1 MIHKPNKPNKPNKP
15 DENREHH
22 AEVRVLA
29 SPNNWIE
36 GTAEQQLKKTAD
48 LPGMR
53 LAVGLPDLHP
63 GKGSPIGAA
72 FAVEGRLYPALVG
85 SDIGCGIGLW
95 RTSLKASKIRREAW
109 VDKLRRLDEP
119 WDGDAG
125 AWLAEYGVA
134 PSGFE
139 QSLGTIGGGNH
150 FAELQ
155 VIERVED
162 AEAFERLALTTS
174 QAYLLVHSGSRGFG
188 DAILREHVERFRF
201 EGLPAGSPDAEE
213 YMARH
218 EHARRWAQAN
228 RALIAATVVERLG
241 SEGQRVLDVC
251 HNWIEP
257 REVSGRNCWL
267 HRKGAAPSTW
277 GPLVIPGSRGAFS
290 YLVLPIEPGER
301 SCYSLAHG
309 AGRKWAR
316 TDSRAR
322 LEKRFTAKDLMRTD
336 LGSHVICEDR
346 ELLFEEAPQAYKNIT
361 VVIDDL
367 VREGLI
373 QIVALLRPVVTYKV
387 RR

>member
-1 MIHKPNKPNKPNKP
+1 MT
-15 DENREHH
+15 DEHNTQ
-22 AEVRVLA
+22 AEVRVIA
-29 SPNNWIE
+29 SANNWIE
-36 GTAEQQLKKTAD
+36 GTAEQQLHKTAT

-63 GKGSPIGAA
+63 GKGTPIGAA

-85 SDIGCGIGLW
+85 NDIGCGIGLW
-95 RTSLKASKIRREAW
+95 QTSLKASKLRREAW

-119 WDGDAG
+119 WDGDTG
-125 AWLAEYGVA
+125 TWLAERKVA
-134 PSGFE
+134 PSGYD

-155 VIERVED
+155 IVERVED
-162 AEAFERLALTTS
+162 TPAFDRLGLTS
-174 QAYLLVHSGSRGFG
+174 EQVYLLVHSGSRGFG
-188 DAILREHVERFRF
+188 EAILREHVDRFRF
-201 EGLPAGSPDAEE
+201 EGLPADTTEAEE
-213 YMARH
+213 YMGRH
-218 EHARRWAQAN
+218 EHARHWAEAN
-228 RALIAATVVERLG
+228 RALIAARILQRLAAEGERRF
-241 SEGQRVLDVC
+241 EVC
-251 HNWIEP
+251 HNWIER
-257 REVSGRNCWL
+257 REIAGRNCWL
-267 HRKGAAPSTW
+267 HRKGAAPSTC

-290 YLVLPIEPGER
+290 YLVMPLDPRER

-322 LEKRFTAKDLMRTD
+322 LEKRFTVKDLTRTE

-367 VREGLI
+367 VQAGLAKI
-373 QIVALLRPVVTYKV
+373 IALLRPVVTYKV

>member
-1 MIHKPNKPNKPNKP
+1 MI
-15 DENREHH
+15 DECQGEQ

-29 SPNNWIE
+29 SANNWIE
-36 GTAEQQLKKTAD
+36 GTAEQQLKKTAG

-85 SDIGCGIGLW
+85 NDIGCGVGLW
-95 RTSLKASKIRREAW
+95 QTSLRASKVRREAW
-109 VDKLRRLDEP
+109 ADKLRRLDEP

-125 AWLAEYGVA
+125 AWLAERGIA
-134 PSGFE
+134 ASGFE
-139 QSLGTIGGGNH
+139 HSLGTIGGGNH

-155 VIERVED
+155 VIERVEN
-162 AEAFERLALTTS
+162 AEAFEKAGLSAE
-174 QAYLLVHSGSRGFG
+174 QVNLLVHSGSRGFG
-188 DAILREHVERFRF
+188 EAILREHVEKFRF
-201 EGLPAGSPDAEE
+201 EGMDSGSPEAAE
-213 YMARH
+213 YLARH
-218 EHARRWAQAN
+218 DHARHWAEAN
-228 RALIAATVVERLG
+228 RALIAARVTDQLG
-241 SEGQRVLDVC
+241 AEGQRRFDVC

-257 REVSGRNCWL
+257 RVVGGRTCWL
-267 HRKGAAPSTW
+267 HRKGAAPSTC

-290 YLVLPIEPGER
+290 YLVLPVDASER

-316 TDSRAR
+316 TASRER
-322 LEKRFTAKDLMRTD
+322 LEKRFTAKDLTRTE

-346 ELLFEEAPQAYKNIT
+346 ELLYEEAPQAYKNIT

-373 QIVALLRPVVTYKV
+373 QIIALLRPVVTYKV

>member
-1 MIHKPNKPNKPNKP
+1 MIN
-15 DENREHH
+15 EHQGEQ

-29 SPNNWIE
+29 SANNWIE
-36 GTAEQQLKKTAD
+36 GTAEQQLKKTAA

-53 LAVGLPDLHP
+53 LAVGLPDIHP

-85 SDIGCGIGLW
+85 NDIGCGVGLW
-95 RTSLKASKIRREAW
+95 QTSLRASKVRREAW
-109 VDKLRRLDEP
+109 ADKLRRLDEP

-125 AWLAEYGVA
+125 AWLAERGIA

-139 QSLGTIGGGNH
+139 HSLGTIGGGNH

-155 VIERVED
+155 VIERVEN
-162 AEAFERLALTTS
+162 AEAFERAGLTEE
-174 QAYLLVHSGSRGFG
+174 QVYLLVHSGSRGFG
-188 DAILREHVERFRF
+188 EAILREHVERFRF
-201 EGLPAGSPDAEE
+201 EGLDSGRPEAAE
-213 YMARH
+213 YLARH
-218 EHARRWAQAN
+218 DHARRWAEAN
-228 RALIAATVVERLG
+228 RALIAARVTERLG
-241 SEGQRVLDVC
+241 TEGRRRFDVC
-251 HNWIEP
+251 HNWIEQ
-257 REVSGRNCWL
+257 RQVGGRPCWL
-267 HRKGAAPSTW
+267 HRKGAAPSTG

-290 YLVLPIEPGER
+290 YLVLPVDACER
-301 SCYSLAHG
+301 SSYSVAHG

-322 LEKRFTAKDLMRTD
+322 LEKRFTAKDLTRTE
-336 LGSHVICEDR
+336 LGSHVICEDT
-346 ELLFEEAPQAYKNIT
+346 ELLYEEAPQAYKNIT

-387 RR
+387 SR

>member
-1 MIHKPNKPNKPNKP
+1 MMNECPG
-15 DENREHH
+15 EQ

-29 SPNNWIE
+29 SANNWIE
-36 GTAEQQLKKTAD
+36 GTAEQQLKKTAG

-85 SDIGCGIGLW
+85 NDIGCGVGLW
-95 RTSLKASKIRREAW
+95 QTSLRASKIRREAW
-109 VDKLRRLDEP
+109 ADKLRRLDEP

-125 AWLAEYGVA
+125 AWLAERGIA

-139 QSLGTIGGGNH
+139 HSLGTIGGGNH

-155 VIERVED
+155 VIERVEN
-162 AEAFERLALTTS
+162 AEAFERAGLTEE
-174 QAYLLVHSGSRGFG
+174 QVYLLVHSGSRGFG
-188 DAILREHVERFRF
+188 EAILREQVERFRF
-201 EGLPAGSPDAEE
+201 EGLSSDSPEAVE
-213 YMARH
+213 YLARH
-218 EHARRWAQAN
+218 DHARHWAEAN
-228 RALIAATVVERLG
+228 RALIAARVTERLG
-241 SEGQRVLDVC
+241 AEGQRRFDVC
-251 HNWIEP
+251 HNWIDQAEIG
-257 REVSGRNCWL
+257 GRDCWL
-267 HRKGAAPSTW
+267 HRKGAAPSTCE
-277 GPLVIPGSRGAFS
+277 PLVIPGSRGAFS
-290 YLVLPIEPGER
+290 YLLLPVDAGER

-322 LEKRFTAKDLMRTD
+322 LEKRFTAKDLTRTE

-346 ELLFEEAPQAYKNIT
+346 ELLYEEAPQAYKNIT

-373 QIVALLRPVVTYKV
+373 QIIALLRPVVTYKV

>member
-1 MIHKPNKPNKPNKP
+1 MTNKCPS
-15 DENREHH
+15 EQ

-29 SPNNWIE
+29 SANNWIE
-36 GTAEQQLKKTAD
+36 GTAEQQLGKTAG
-48 LPGMR
+48 LAGMR

-72 FAVEGRLYPALVG
+72 FAVEERLYPALVG
-85 SDIGCGIGLW
+85 NDIGCGVGLW
-95 RTSLKASKIRREAW
+95 QTSLRASKIRRESCA
-109 VDKLRRLDEP
+109 DKLRRLDET

-125 AWLAEYGVA
+125 AWLAERGIA

-139 QSLGTIGGGNH
+139 HSLGTIGGGNH

-155 VIERVED
+155 VIERVEN
-162 AEAFERLALTTS
+162 AETFDRAGLT
-174 QAYLLVHSGSRGFG
+174 AEHLYLLVHSGSRGFG
-188 DAILREHVERFRF
+188 EAILREHVERFRF
-201 EGLPAGSPDAEE
+201 EGLDSDSPEAAE
-213 YMARH
+213 YLARH
-218 EHARRWAQAN
+218 DHARHWAEAN
-228 RALIAATVVERLG
+228 RSLIAARVADRLG
-241 SEGQRVLDVC
+241 AQGQRRFDVC
-251 HNWIEP
+251 HNWIEQ
-257 REVSGRNCWL
+257 REVGGRDCWL
-267 HRKGAAPSTW
+267 HRKGAAPSTC

-290 YLVLPIEPGER
+290 YLVLPVDASER

-322 LEKRFTAKDLMRTD
+322 LEKRFTAKDLTRTD
-336 LGSHVICEDR
+336 LGNHVICEDR

-361 VVIDDL
+361 IVIDDL

-373 QIVALLRPVVTYKV
+373 QIVALLRPVLTYKV

>member
-1 MIHKPNKPNKPNKP
+1 MMN
-15 DENREHH
+15 ECQGEQ

-29 SPNNWIE
+29 SASNWIE
-36 GTAEQQLKKTAD
+36 GIAEQQLKKTAA

-63 GKGSPIGAA
+63 GKGSPIGAV

-85 SDIGCGIGLW
+85 NDIGCGIGLW
-95 RTSLKASKIRREAW
+95 QTSLRASKIRREAW
-109 VDKLRRLDEP
+109 ADKLRRLDEP
-119 WDGDAG
+119 WDGDTG
-125 AWLAEYGVA
+125 TWLAERGLA

-139 QSLGTIGGGNH
+139 HSLGTIGGGNH

-155 VIERVED
+155 TIERVEN
-162 AEAFERLALTTS
+162 AEAFARAGLTEEHV
-174 QAYLLVHSGSRGFG
+174 YLLVHSGSRGFG
-188 DAILREHVERFRF
+188 EAILREQVERFRF
-201 EGLPAGSPDAEE
+201 EGLDSNSPEAAE
-213 YMARH
+213 YLARH
-218 EHARRWAQAN
+218 DHAMQWADAN
-228 RALIAATVVERLG
+228 RALIAARVLDRLG
-241 SEGQRVLDVC
+241 AEGERRLDVC
-251 HNWIEP
+251 HNWIEQ
-257 REVSGRNCWL
+257 RQVGRRDCWL
-267 HRKGAAPSTW
+267 HRKGAAPSTR

-290 YLVLPIEPGER
+290 YLVLPVGASER

-322 LEKRFTAKDLMRTD
+322 LEKRVTAKDLTRTD

-346 ELLFEEAPQAYKNIT
+346 ELLYEEAPQAYKNIT

-367 VREGLI
+367 VRESLI
-373 QIVALLRPVVTYKV
+373 QIVALLRPAVTYKV

>member
-1 MIHKPNKPNKPNKP
+1 MMN
-15 DENREHH
+15 ECTGEQ

-29 SPNNWIE
+29 SANNWIE
-36 GTAEQQLKKTAD
+36 GTAEQQLKKTAC
-48 LPGMR
+48 LAGMR

-72 FAVEGRLYPALVG
+72 FAVEGRIYPALVG
-85 SDIGCGIGLW
+85 SDIGCGVALW
-95 RTSLKASKIRREAW
+95 QTSLRASKIRREAW
-109 VDKLRRLDEP
+109 ADKLRRLEEP

-125 AWLAEYGVA
+125 AWLAERGIA

-139 QSLGTIGGGNH
+139 HSLGTIGGGNH

-155 VIERVED
+155 VIERVEN
-162 AEAFERLALTTS
+162 AEAFEKAGLSAE
-174 QAYLLVHSGSRGFG
+174 QVYLLVHRGSRGFG
-188 DAILREHVERFRF
+188 EAILREHVERFRF
-201 EGLPAGSPDAEE
+201 EGLDSGSPEAAE
-213 YMARH
+213 YLKRH
-218 EHARRWAQAN
+218 EHARHWAEAN
-228 RALIAATVVERLG
+228 RSLIAAKVLDRLG
-241 SEGQRVLDVC
+241 AEGEQRLDVC

-257 REVSGRNCWL
+257 REVGGRACWL
-267 HRKGAAPSTW
+267 HRKGAAPSTY

-290 YLVLPIEPGER
+290 YLVLPVDAGER

-322 LEKRFTAKDLMRTD
+322 LEKRFTAKELTRTD

-346 ELLFEEAPQAYKNIT
+346 ELLYEEAPQAYKNIT

-373 QIVALLRPVVTYKV
+373 QVVALLRPVVTYKV